1 MDNIYMLSDK
11 MIPRRIGN
19 QLKQT
24 RLRQNITQQNLAEET
39 GVSLSSIKKIEKG
52 EIGSFDTWLRVLRIL
67 GLLDALQPLVNE
79 PQPSPSEYYE
89 MVHSSAKK
97 IRKRAAGSPQ
107 KKAKEELLW

>member
-1 MDNIYMLSDK
+1 MLSDK
-11 MIPRRIGN
+11 MIPLRIGN
-19 QLKQT
+19 RLKQT
-24 RLRQNITQQNLAEET
+24 RLRQNITQQSLAEET

-89 MVHSSAKK
+89 MVHSSSKK
-97 IRKRAAGSPQ
+97 TRKRAAGSPH
-107 KKAKEELLW
+107 KTAKEEPLW